1 MFNSDTPMEVYLR
14 KPNSERLIAWVSY
27 DNCKMDVCKLIGCY
41 ENEAAVIEILPGI
54 IMVFS
59 QLQNN
64 VHNFTLP
71 NGYSIHGTVAFFKRN
86 GNSFAELSVY
96 QHKEIDNFINSL

>member
-1 MFNSDTPMEVYLR
+1 
-14 KPNSERLIAWVSY
+14 
-27 DNCKMDVCKLIGCY
+27 
-41 ENEAAVIEILPGI
+41 
-54 IMVFS
+54 MVFS

-64 VHNFTLP
+64 VNNFTIP